1 MLKLKGIRNV
11 ENLKFEAEGTM
22 EIQGVTVQIKCTGHF
37 PLMTCAEAP
46 ESAARSVAAEMYARH
61 SDRLRREFIHNIEM
75 GLREVIRQTVPRP
88 IGSGVTAELVQDGPN
103 LKIDLRRDVNNGE

>member
-22 EIQGVTVQIKCTGHF
+22 EIQGVTVQIKSTGHF

-61 SDRLRREFIHNIEM
+61 SDRLRREFIHNLEM
-75 GLREVIRQTVPRP
+75 GLREVIRKTVPCPVTR
-88 IGSGVTAELVQDGPN
+88 GVTAELTQKGSE
-103 LKIDLRRDVNNGE
+103 LHIELRRDVNDGE